1 MAKVRWKN
9 IEYSHHRKS
18 VGWVDLRY
26 RSRQLGQIMI
36 NKICLRKNG
45 RERQPRGR
53 RRWSRLLSQ
62 RLTKLLSPPCMV
74 IHLARKLESIYLNL
88 RASRL
93 SKNAA
98 TSRLWSKAG
107 TRSFKHVTIKWGRF
121 QWFRRGRETTIEALL
136 TANRPPSVPGNRR
149 LPNALA
155 QVRWK
160 SLVPEIYFSKK
171 KGYRAICDVG
181 NTEWYRKLLT
191 DRHLHGI
198 QGLTFERI
206 KYF

>member
-1 MAKVRWKN
+1 
-9 IEYSHHRKS
+9 
-18 VGWVDLRY
+18 
-26 RSRQLGQIMI
+26 MI

-74 IHLARKLESIYLNL
+74 NPSCEKIGIHLLKFTSKPPLEECCNFAAVIKSRNEKFQARDK
-88 RASRL
+88 
-93 SKNAA
+93 
-98 TSRLWSKAG
+98 
-107 TRSFKHVTIKWGRF
+107 IKWGRF

-136 TANRPPSVPGNRR
+136 TANRPPSLPGRNRR

-181 NTEWYRKLLT
+181 NTE
-191 DRHLHGI
+191 
-198 QGLTFERI
+198 
-206 KYF
+206 